1 MENNTIQPHF
11 SWITI
16 EPKDYLLNGVVLS
29 PDAELVVAYN
39 IGLLYGKTNTVT
51 VYDYGELEDFFDE
64 LKEFYDELQID
75 LDAQEENNL
84 FPMHYEMFGKNKM
97 LSITKLVNNPVMII
111 VDLFYQKKGR
121 IYGVHTYLP
130 SDEKHVKLEELCENY
145 PNIRYLV
152 DEINKL

>member
-11 SWITI
+11 SWITL
-16 EPKDYLLNGVVLS
+16 EPKEYLLNGVVLS

-51 VYDYGELEDFFDE
+51 VYDCGEVDNFFEE
-64 LKEFYDELQID
+64 LKQTYDELQID
-75 LDAQEENNL
+75 LDAQEENNI

-97 LSITKLVNNPVMII
+97 FSVTKLVSSPVMTII
-111 VDLFYQKKGR
+111 DFFYQKKGKV
-121 IYGVHTYLP
+121 YDVHTYLP
-130 SDEKHVKLEELCENY
+130 SEEKQVDLASLCENY
-145 PNIRYLV
+145 PNIRYIV